1 MVLLS
6 ELTHTTGAPLPHR
19 EDHKTSVFSTG
30 KHTKQRFLI
39 MGPEMGC
46 LVLSG
51 FFPQSFCYAV
61 FPRYCKRI
69 PIWKKKKNHKNH
81 KLSVILL
88 NCKMLST
95 GRCVQIL
102 SSADEGGAYYFQ
114 NMGILHFTAA
124 KLRAP
129 WSTRMRGNLC
139 ISTQQSKQRTSMA
152 CQCFLTA
159 RSVNHSW
166 AKINPVKIFTTFI
179 FDRTCRSPIST

>member
-69 PIWKKKKNHKNH
+69 PIWKKKKIIKIT
-81 KLSVILL
+81 S
-88 NCKMLST
+88 C
-95 GRCVQIL
+95 L
-102 SSADEGGAYYFQ
+102 SSFWTAKCFPQADVSKSCLQLMRVVHTISRTWEFCILQQPSWELPDPPGCVATSASQPNSQ
-114 NMGILHFTAA
+114 NREHQWLVNAF
-124 KLRAP
+124 
-129 WSTRMRGNLC
+129 S
-139 ISTQQSKQRTSMA
+139 QRDQWTIA
-152 CQCFLTA
+152 EP
-159 RSVNHSW
+159 
-166 AKINPVKIFTTFI
+166 K
-179 FDRTCRSPIST
+179 